1 MNSMTQHSPADAGDI
16 TELLS
21 DWRNGD
27 AQAPDRLFTLVYHEL
42 KRIALRRIA
51 GADARLLDPTELVHE
66 ASLRMLG
73 QGVDARSREH
83 FFKVAA
89 TAIRCT
95 LIDVMRYQY
104 AEKRG
109 AGEHPVTLRLA
120 ADAEAVTGGHWLDVE
135 AAFTEL
141 ERNDPRKCRIV
152 ELALLVGLSQP
163 EIAAALDLSLS
174 TVERDLRFA
183 KAWLRERLTM

>member
-1 MNSMTQHSPADAGDI
+1 MTQHSPADAGDI

-51 GADARLLDPTELVHE
+51 GTEARLLDPTELVNE

-73 QGVDARSREH
+73 QGIDARSREH

-109 AGEHPVTLRLA
+109 SGEHPVTLRLA

-135 AAFTEL
+135 AAFAEL